1 MNQYRRI
8 QRLCDANG
16 ISGFEDDVLSIIR
29 EEGAHL
35 GRFEEDRLRN
45 LYLYREGNSGKRP
58 IVHLDAH
65 TDEVGFMVKAIRE
78 DGLLQF
84 IPIGGWVT
92 SNVPAHLVR
101 VIAKDGRAYP
111 GVVGSTPP
119 HYVSEAEKKNAPEFS
134 SLYIDIGSSSAD
146 EVRSLGIGVASPVVP
161 EATLRHLEGGLL
173 LGKAFDCRLGCA
185 AILNL
190 LDAVKGSEL
199 AVDLVAGF
207 ASQEEVGL
215 RGAGLSARRIQ
226 ADVAICFEGSPA
238 DDTFLPP
245 FQQQTKVGHGPMLR
259 HIDRTMITNPRFQRF
274 CLDTAKEAGIPVQEG
289 VREGG
294 GTNAGAIHLTREGI
308 PTIVIGIPVRYAHT
322 HWGVASLEDMENS
335 VRIAQAIIER
345 IDLNIIASF

>member
-1 MNQYRRI
+1 MNQYSRI

-16 ISGFEDDVLSIIR
+16 ISGFEDDVLSVIR

-45 LYLYREGNSGKRP
+45 LYLHRTGNRGDRP
-58 IVHLDAH
+58 VVHLDAH
-65 TDEVGFMVKAIRE
+65 TDEVGFMVRAIRD
-78 DGLLQF
+78 DGMLLF

-92 SNVPAHLVR
+92 SNIPAHLVR
-101 VIAKDGRAYP
+101 VIARDGKAYP

-119 HYVSEAEKKNAPEFS
+119 HYISEAERKNAPEYS
-134 SLYIDIGSSSAD
+134 SLYIDIGASSAD
-146 EVRSLGIGVASPVVP
+146 EVRALSIGLASPVVP
-161 EATLRHLEGGLL
+161 EATLRRLESGLL

-190 LDAVKGSEL
+190 LDAVKETEL
-199 AVDLVAGF
+199 SVDLVAGF

-238 DDTFLPP
+238 D
-245 FQQQTKVGHGPMLR
+245 
-259 HIDRTMITNPRFQRF
+259 
-274 CLDTAKEAGIPVQEG
+274 
-289 VREGG
+289 REGG
-294 GTNAGAIHLTREGI
+294 GTNAGAIHLTAQGI

-322 HWGVASLEDMENS
+322 HWGVASLEDTENS
-335 VRIAQAIIER
+335 VRLAQAIIEKL
-345 IDLNIIASF
+345 DKETIASF